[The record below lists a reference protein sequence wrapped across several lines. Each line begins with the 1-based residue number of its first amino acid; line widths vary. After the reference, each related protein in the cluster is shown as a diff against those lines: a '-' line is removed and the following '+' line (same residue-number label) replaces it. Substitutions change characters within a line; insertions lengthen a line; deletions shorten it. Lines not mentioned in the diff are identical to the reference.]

1 MFNKKNLIYL
11 IPSGLLIINIIYFS
25 LLLSSGE
32 LRQFTNLNNLSFD
45 YFDKDAYASSVSLL
59 LLPLLSLIISP
70 IGILGT
76 IILKSIYRNQKYSDF
91 SLILLLL
98 TTITSWFLS
107 FYSQLIASNL
117 DKSIYKIQ
125 WLSRI
130 NVWILMSAILGF
142 FFIHI
147 FIYCIVTNKI
157 KDNVKDYY
165 KLNKND
171 EVIYDDVQELDIKN
185 NLNPQLKLKYNL
197 PESNDVNN
205 YMTLEQNLS
214 SNLLAERDKKQMHT
228 YEQKRY
234 HINDNIQSNIKA
246 TTSLAKISNKT
257 LSGVGITEQI
267 KTEYES
273 DFILVQELHRINM
286 SQTDINIARIIN
298 LFYKYYERGHDLDT
312 DRIMLSIYRMSLQY
326 QELYP
331 FLKDA
336 LIYKLDNKFISKG
349 VRTWFEGYCD
359 NLNNFCKI
367 NKPLFKKYVLDG
379 IALMDKDI
387 KRYLT
392 TISMRNR

>member
-1 MFNKKNLIYL
+1 MFNKKKLIYL
-11 IPSGLLIINIIYFS
+11 IPMGLLIINIVYFS
-25 LLLSSGE
+25 LLLSNNE
-32 LRQFTNLNNLSFD
+32 LWQVIKLSNLSFESFSD
-45 YFDKDAYASSVSLL
+45 VPGVSIL
-59 LLPLLSLIISP
+59 LLPLLSLIISS

-76 IILKSIYRNQKYSDF
+76 IILKSIYKKQKYADF
-91 SLILLLL
+91 SLLLLLL
-98 TTITSWFLS
+98 TTVTSWFLL
-107 FYSQLIASNL
+107 FYSQLIASSLSQELYNI
-117 DKSIYKIQ
+117 K
-125 WLSRI
+125 WLSKTNI
-130 NVWILMSAILGF
+130 WISMSILLGF

-147 FIYCIVTNKI
+147 FIYCMVNNKI
-157 KDNVKDYY
+157 KDDMKNYY

-171 EVIYDDVQELDIKN
+171 EINYDDEQELNIKN
-185 NLNPQLKLKYNL
+185 NLKPQLKPKYNL
-197 PESNDVNN
+197 PESNDINN
-205 YMTLEQNLS
+205 YMPVEQS
-214 SNLLAERDKKQMHT
+214 ISPNLLTEVDKKQVQT

-234 HINDNIQSNIKA
+234 YVNDIQSNIKNA
-246 TTSLAKISNKT
+246 TSLTKISSKT
-257 LSGVGITEQI
+257 LSGLGITEQI

-298 LFYKYYERGHDLDT
+298 LFYKYYERGQDLDT

-359 NLNNFCKI
+359 NLNNFCKL

-387 KRYLT
+387 KKYLT